1 MIPRRRI
8 LAAVPAAMAAPG
20 IAAAQGAWPQ
30 RQIRLVVP
38 YPPGGA
44 SDIAGRLQ
52 AQVLQDGLGVPVV
65 VDNRGGAGGTLGTA
79 HVAQSAPDG
88 YTVMMASPSS
98 HLGAPLLFRTPGYEG
113 VDDFTAIAT
122 FSIGTALVG
131 VNPRLPVQNIQE
143 LIAYARAQPGQLN
156 FGSAGAGGA
165 NHMLGVLFMQRTGVE
180 LTHVPYRGAAPAL
193 ADLIAG
199 NIQLVFDSFAGIIP
213 AVRGGQVRALAVT
226 SAARWPLA
234 PELPTVQEQGVSD
247 YDLPSFSGVMGP
259 QRHTGADRGAHECGD
274 QRRAAEPGARGAP
287 GGQREHSLPDHPGG
301 VRGVDARAAHCLAGT
316 GADDGAAA
324 GVGVPGRRTGQ
335 DHAAWRHPSRVRQ
348 GAAPAGSARRE
359 RPRQALRLAWS
370 IRPAAQDVTKALVEW
385 PSWRD
390 DPAPRGG
397 PIIPRPP
404 ATTSRPRLA
413 AAAAGS
419 SRPAAPRAR

>member
-8 LAAVPAAMAAPG
+8 LAAVPAALAAPR
-20 IAAAQGAWPQ
+20 IATAQGAWPQ

-52 AQVLQDGLGVPVV
+52 AQALQEALGVSVV

-88 YTVMMASPSS
+88 YTIMMASPSS

-131 VNPRLPVQNIQE
+131 VNPRLPVRNIPE
-143 LIAYARAQPGQLN
+143 LIAYARARPGQLN

-199 NIQLVFDSFAGIIP
+199 NIQIVFDSFSGIIP

-226 SAARWPLA
+226 SPTRWPLA
-234 PELPTVQEQGVSD
+234 PELPTVQEQGVPD
-247 YDLPSFSGVMGP
+247 YDLPSFSAVMGP
-259 QRHTGADRGAHECGD
+259 RGIPEPIVA
-274 QRRAAEPGARGAP
+274 RMNAAINEG
-287 GGQREHSLPDHPGG
+287 
-301 VRGVDARAAHCLAGT
+301 
-316 GADDGAAA
+316 
-324 GVGVPGRRTGQ
+324 
-335 DHAAWRHPSRVRQ
+335 
-348 GAAPAGSARRE
+348 
-359 RPRQALRLAWS
+359 LRS
-370 IRPAAQDVTKALVEW
+370 PILVE
-385 PSWRD
+385 
-390 DPAPRGG
+390 
-397 PIIPRPP
+397 
-404 ATTSRPRLA
+404 RLA
-413 AAAAGS
+413 ANGNIPYPTSPAEFAALM
-419 SRPAAPRAR
+419 RAQRAVWRDLVRTTGLQPE